1 MRLNRQLFFSN
12 PDGNAKSLRVVLLV
26 LLLTSSYYGGG
37 RWGGSDTDH
46 MNQLHQM
53 EENHSNFVQNYYRSE
68 NRYNKRLNAELE
80 AMKHLNYLKQN
91 DPKQFKAEI
100 KRLKEGNFIR
110 SGQLVGKWY
119 MSDQSRFGAL

>member
-1 MRLNRQLFFSN
+1 MRLNRQLLFSYL
-12 PDGNAKSLRVVLLV
+12 GASRETLRVMLLV
-26 LLLTSSYYGGG
+26 LVLNSAYETGG
-37 RWGGSDTDH
+37 RWGGTDTDH

-68 NRYNKRLNAELE
+68 NRYNKQLNSELE

-100 KRLKEGNFIR
+100 KRLQKGNFIR

-119 MSDQSRFGAL
+119 KSNKSI